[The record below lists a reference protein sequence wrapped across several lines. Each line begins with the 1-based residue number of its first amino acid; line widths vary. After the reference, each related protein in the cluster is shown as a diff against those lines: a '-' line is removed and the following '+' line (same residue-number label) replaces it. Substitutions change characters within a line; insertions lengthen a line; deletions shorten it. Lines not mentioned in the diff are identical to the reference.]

1 MPYSD
6 KFDQESYKKNLVLAA
21 VNELSDEDIVYAVF
35 AEFVMFHKTPSERF
49 ILAPQLNLSWKPGHS
64 KDRRKEVP
72 DFGIGHF
79 TLPGHWQPGERP
91 SFKLRCGVE
100 AKRHIKEMEGLPT
113 PDSLINDIGV
123 RTAFHTLYFQVMDQ
137 AKAAYKNQYP
147 LCEDGFYCILLV
159 GPYWT
164 VEKFGPFTEAELSVR
179 ALKKSDSGDQEA
191 TARLTKSMEKLREL
205 SQLYIFNSEESY
217 NRLEEIL
224 ISTDEAAQPYITA
237 MSKPVSNW

>member
-1 MPYSD
+1 MTRAERSKDYQHNHAQMKAD
-6 KFDQESYKKNLVLAA
+6 HTT
-21 VNELSDEDIVYAVF
+21 NELVDGKGHDEAVQDS
-35 AEFVMFHKTPSERF
+35 HSHDPR
-49 ILAPQLNLSWKPGHS
+49 NL
-64 KDRRKEVP
+64 DNIRV
-72 DFGIGHF
+72 
-79 TLPGHWQPGERP
+79 
-91 SFKLRCGVE
+91 
-100 AKRHIKEMEGLPT
+100 
-113 PDSLINDIGV
+113 IGV